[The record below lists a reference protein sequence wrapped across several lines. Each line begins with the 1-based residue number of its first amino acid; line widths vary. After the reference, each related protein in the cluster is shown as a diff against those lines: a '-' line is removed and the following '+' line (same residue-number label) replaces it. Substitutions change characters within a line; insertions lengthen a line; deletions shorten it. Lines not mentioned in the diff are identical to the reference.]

1 MSPTLRVWVAEG
13 RIVRDPVSRA
23 RLQSD
28 TAGIEVP
35 RSTFFLRRVADGD
48 LLTKPPAPPATPAA
62 SRRTR
67 PSASA
72 DA

>member
-1 MSPTLRVWVAEG
+1 MNARLRVWVAEG
-13 RIVRDPVSRA
+13 RIVRDPTSRA
-23 RLQSD
+23 RLQSGKD
-28 TAGIEVP
+28 GIEVP
-35 RSTFFLRRVADGD
+35 RSTFFLRRIADGD
-48 LLTKPPAPPATPAA
+48 LLTTPPAMPAA

>member
-1 MSPTLRVWVAEG
+1 VNRTLHVWVAEG

-28 TAGIEVP
+28 AAGIEVP
-35 RSTFFLRRVADGD
+35 RTTFFLRRIADGD
-48 LLTKPPAPPATPAA
+48 LLTTPPAPPAPPGA

-72 DA
+72 EA